1 MKTILFFDR
10 CDLTDLY
17 VSIGVHLID
26 KMNVI
31 HVAFSNEEKQ
41 KLQAAGITDYIDY
54 QELLNRN
61 IDTFP
66 LNESIIQEID
76 HTIISAS
83 DGRFNLNSSMQSDRG
98 YSILSYNEALLLA
111 QSHYLAWK
119 EIFSKQ
125 KVDIMY
131 HEICS
136 QFMVHIA
143 ALLCK
148 SQGGIYRDT
157 IQCASDKEGYR
168 YLNIDGENFRC
179 PEIENKYYYYKN
191 NPDMID
197 KKRCQSFLEK
207 YRKDYSVFF
216 GSEIKSNVPV
226 LRIFIQAIKS
236 WLIKLVKI
244 KDYDRIKD
252 NISYWLL
259 LNNYNARKL
268 KNLYDYWS
276 CGVEFVTDIPEGET
290 YYYYS
295 FHLEPEATVL
305 YLGDGIY
312 QNQVKLIQNIAAS
325 LPAGTYL
332 YVKDHPHEYAYR
344 DACDYERLMNVPNIR
359 LIHQSIPGKKLIAN
373 AKGVFSINGTAC
385 LEALLLGKQ
394 VYCFGNSYYCCQERV
409 NVIKNVRD
417 IRDIVY
423 TLVDKVYSDDN
434 DLYAFVEAYL
444 ESSHSG
450 YTDFF
455 CGRQNSLG
463 IDIRQNGMTMAEDI
477 IKEFDITC

>member
-17 VSIGVHLID
+17 VSIGVFLKD
-26 KMNVI
+26 KLNVI
-31 HVAFSNEEKQ
+31 HVAFSDEEKQ
-41 KLQAAGITDYIDY
+41 KLHTAGITDYIDY

-61 IDTFP
+61 IETIPID
-66 LNESIIQEID
+66 ESIIQEID
-76 HTIISAS
+76 RTIISAS
-83 DGRFNLNSSMQSDRG
+83 EGRFNLNSSIQSDRG
-98 YSILSYNEALLLA
+98 FSILSYSEALLLA

-125 KVDIMY
+125 RVDIMY

-157 IQCASDKEGYR
+157 IQCASDNEGYW
-168 YLNIDGENFRC
+168 YLNVDGENFRC
-179 PEIENKYYYYKN
+179 QEIEQKYSYYKEHPN
-191 NPDMID
+191 MID
-197 KKRCQSFLEK
+197 KKRSQSFLET

-216 GSEIKSNVPV
+216 GSEIKSKVSYARLLFYAV
-226 LRIFIQAIKS
+226 RS
-236 WLIKLVKI
+236 WLVRTVKLTN
-244 KDYDRIKD
+244 YDRIKD
-252 NISYWLL
+252 NITYWLIST
-259 LNNYNARKL
+259 NTNARKL

-276 CGVEFVTDIPEGET
+276 CGVKFITNIPEGET

-373 AKGVFSINGTAC
+373 ARGIFSINGTAC
-385 LEALLLGKQ
+385 FEALLLGKQ
-394 VYCFGNSYYCCQERV
+394 VYCFGNSYYSCQERV
-409 NVIKNVRD
+409 NVIKNIRD

-423 TLVDKVYSDDN
+423 SLQNEVYSDDDN
-434 DLYAFVEAYL
+434 LYAFVTAYL
-444 ESSHSG
+444 ESSHLG

-455 CGRQNSLG
+455 CGRQNTLG
-463 IDIRQNGMTMAEDI
+463 IDILQNGLTMAEDLT
-477 IKEFDITC
+477 KELEITD

>member
-10 CDLTDLY
+10 CDLTDLF
-17 VSIGVHLID
+17 VSISVNLID

-31 HVAFSNEEKQ
+31 HVAFSEEEKQ
-41 KLQAAGITDYIDY
+41 KLRAAGITDYIDY
-54 QELLNRN
+54 QEILNRN
-61 IDTFP
+61 IDTIP
-66 LNESIIQEID
+66 LNDSLIQEID
-76 HTIISAS
+76 HTIITAS
-83 DGRFNLNSSMQSDRG
+83 EGRFNLNSSMQSDRG
-98 YSILSYNEALLLA
+98 FTILSYSEALLLA

-119 EIFSKQ
+119 DIYSKQ

-136 QFMVHIA
+136 QFMVNIA

-148 SQGGIYRDT
+148 NQGGIYRDT
-157 IQCASDKEGYR
+157 IQCASDIEGYR
-168 YLNIDGENFRC
+168 YLNVDGENFRC
-179 PEIENKYYYYKN
+179 QEIETKYLYYREHPDKINKN
-191 NPDMID
+191 
-197 KKRCQSFLEK
+197 RCQSFLEK
-207 YRKDYSVFF
+207 YRKDYTVFF
-216 GSEIKSNVPV
+216 GSEIKSKVPII
-226 LRIFIQAIKS
+226 RILLMAVRS
-236 WLIKLVKI
+236 WLVKLLNIKN
-244 KDYDRIKD
+244 YDRIKD

-259 LNNYNARKL
+259 STNNNARKL

-276 CGVEFVTDIPEGET
+276 CGVKFITDIPKGET

-344 DACDYERLMNVPNIR
+344 DACDYERLMKVPNIR

-385 LEALLLGKQ
+385 FEALMLGKQ
-394 VYCFGNSYYCCQERV
+394 VFCFGNSYYSCQERV
-409 NVIKNVRD
+409 NVIKHIRD

-423 TLVDKVYSDDN
+423 SLVDKVYNDDD
-434 DLYAFVEAYL
+434 DLYAFVAAYL
-444 ESSHSG
+444 ESSHAG

-455 CGRQNSLG
+455 CGRQNSLS
-463 IDIRQNGMTMAEDI
+463 IDISQNGLTMAEDI

>member
-10 CDLTDLY
+10 CDLTDLHI
-17 VSIGVHLID
+17 SIGVHLKD
-26 KMNVI
+26 KMNEI

-41 KLQAAGITDYIDY
+41 KLHAAGIADYIDY
-54 QELLNRN
+54 QEILNRN
-61 IDTFP
+61 IDTIP
-66 LNESIIQEID
+66 LNDSIIQEID
-76 HTIISAS
+76 HMIISAS
-83 DGRFNLNSSMQSDRG
+83 EGRFNLNSSMQSDRG
-98 YSILSYNEALLLA
+98 YAILSYREALLLA
-111 QSHYLAWK
+111 QSHYLSWK

-131 HEICS
+131 HEVCS

-148 SQGGIYRDT
+148 SQGGIYRST
-157 IQCASDKEGYR
+157 IQCTSDIDGYR
-168 YLNIDGENFRC
+168 YLNVDGENFRC
-179 PEIENKYYYYKN
+179 QEIEDSFYYYKVH
-191 NPDMID
+191 PEKID
-197 KKRCQSFLEK
+197 TKRCLSFLEK

-216 GSEIKSNVPV
+216 GSAIQSNVPV
-226 LRIFIQAIKS
+226 LQIMMKAIKS
-236 WLIKLVKI
+236 WLIKLLKI

-259 LNNYNARKL
+259 LNNYNASKL

-276 CGVEFVTDIPEGET
+276 YGVKFITEIPEGET

-312 QNQVKLIQNIAAS
+312 ENQVKLIQNIAAS

-344 DACDYERLMNVPNIR
+344 EACDYKRLMNVPNIR

-373 AKGVFSINGTAC
+373 AKGVFSINGTASF
-385 LEALLLGKQ
+385 EALLLGKQ
-394 VYCFGNSYYCCQERV
+394 VFCFGNSYYSCQERV
-409 NVIKNVRD
+409 NVIKH
-417 IRDIVY
+417 IRDIKDIVY
-423 TLVDKVYSDDN
+423 SLVDKVYNDDD
-434 DLYAFVEAYL
+434 DLYAFVAAYL
-444 ESSHSG
+444 ESSHAG
-450 YTDFF
+450 YTNFF
-455 CGRQNSLG
+455 CGRQNSLD
-463 IDIRQNGMTMAEDI
+463 IDICQNGLTMAEDI

>member
-1 MKTILFFDR
+1 MKTLLFFDR
-10 CDLTDLY
+10 CDLTELY
-17 VSIGVHLID
+17 VSIGVHLKD
-26 KMNVI
+26 KLNVV
-31 HVAFSNEEKQ
+31 HVAFSDVEKQ
-41 KLQAAGITDYIDY
+41 KLHAAGITDYIDY
-54 QELLNRN
+54 QGLLNRN
-61 IDTFP
+61 IDSLP
-66 LNESIIQEID
+66 VDDSIIQEID
-76 HTIISAS
+76 NTIIKAS
-83 DGRFNLNSSMQSDRG
+83 DGRFNLNSSIQSDRG
-98 YSILSYNEALLLA
+98 FAMLSYNEAMLLA

-119 EIFSKQ
+119 EIFSNQ

-148 SQGGIYRDT
+148 SQGGVYRDV
-157 IQCASDKEGYR
+157 IQCVSDKEGYW
-168 YLNIDGENFRC
+168 YLNVDGENFRC
-179 PEIENKYYYYKN
+179 HEIEKKYYCYRE
-191 NPDMID
+191 NPEMID

-216 GSEIKSNVPV
+216 GSEIKAEVPFG
-226 LRIFIQAIKS
+226 RILFMAVKS
-236 WLIKLVKI
+236 WLVKLLKI
-244 KDYDRIKD
+244 RNYDRIKD
-252 NISYWLL
+252 NITYWLL
-259 LNNYNARKL
+259 STNSNARRL

-276 CGVEFVTDIPEGET
+276 CGVKFITDIPEGET

-344 DACDYERLMNVPNIR
+344 DACDYERLMKVPNIR
-359 LIHQSIPGKKLIAN
+359 LIHQAIPGKKLIAD

-385 LEALLLGKQ
+385 FEALLLGKQ
-394 VYCFGNSYYCCQERV
+394 VYCFGNSYYSCQDRV
-409 NVIKNVRD
+409 NVIENVRD
-417 IRDIVY
+417 IRNTVY
-423 TLVDKVYSDDN
+423 SLANKVYSDDDN
-434 DLYAFVEAYL
+434 LYAFVAAYL

-450 YTDFF
+450 YTVFF
-455 CGRQNSLG
+455 CNRQNTLG
-463 IDIRQNGMTMAEDI
+463 IDICQNGLAMAEDI
-477 IKEFDITC
+477 TKELETNY

>member
-17 VSIGVHLID
+17 LSIGAHLKD
-26 KMNVI
+26 TLNVI
-31 HVAFSNEEKQ
+31 HVAFSDEEKQ
-41 KLQAAGITDYIDY
+41 KLQAFGITDYIDY
-54 QELLNRN
+54 KELLNRN
-61 IDTFP
+61 IDNIP
-66 LNESIIQEID
+66 LNETIVQEID
-76 HTIISAS
+76 QTIITAS
-83 DGRFNLNSSMQSDRG
+83 EGRFNLNSSIQSDRG
-98 YSILSYNEALLLA
+98 FAILSYGEALLLA

-119 EIFSKQ
+119 EIFNRQ
-125 KVDIMY
+125 NVDIMY

-148 SQGGIYRDT
+148 NQGGIYRDM
-157 IQCASDKEGYR
+157 IQCASDLEGYR
-168 YLNIDGENFRC
+168 YLNVDGENFRC
-179 PEIENKYYYYKN
+179 QEIEGKYYHYKAHPN
-191 NPDMID
+191 MID
-197 KKRCQSFLEK
+197 KNRCQSFLKK

-216 GSEIKSNVPV
+216 GSEIKAKVPII
-226 LRIFIQAIKS
+226 RILSMAVKS
-236 WLIKLVKI
+236 WIVKMHKLKN
-244 KDYDRIKD
+244 YDRIKD

-259 LNNYNARKL
+259 STNSNARKL
-268 KNLYDYWS
+268 KNLFDYWS
-276 CGVEFVTDIPEGET
+276 SGVKFITDIPEKET

-312 QNQVKLIQNIAAS
+312 ENQVKLIQNIASS

-344 DACDYERLMNVPNIR
+344 EACDYERLSKVPNIR
-359 LIHQSIPGKKLIAN
+359 LIHQSIPGKKIISN

-385 LEALLLGKQ
+385 FEALLLGKQ
-394 VYCFGNSYYCCQERV
+394 VYCFGNSYYSCQKRV
-409 NVIKNVRD
+409 NVIKNIRD
-417 IRDIVY
+417 IRDKVYALYNIVY
-423 TLVDKVYSDDN
+423 NDDD
-434 DLYAFVEAYL
+434 DLYAYVEAYL

-455 CGRQNSLG
+455 CGRQNKLG
-463 IDIRQNGMTMAEDI
+463 IDISQNGLTIAEDI
-477 IKEFDITC
+477 IKELDITR